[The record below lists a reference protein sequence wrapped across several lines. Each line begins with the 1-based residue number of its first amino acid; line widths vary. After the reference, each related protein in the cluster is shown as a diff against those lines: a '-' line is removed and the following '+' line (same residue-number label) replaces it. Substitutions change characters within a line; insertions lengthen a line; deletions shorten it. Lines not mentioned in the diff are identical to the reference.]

1 MNQDLKEFY
10 RKPVAI
16 ELAKA
21 SSTLEKWS
29 KKDYM
34 KSDMEKAMAII
45 EDVQRIWEHAAGI
58 MAQFEAVTA
67 IQERVLKVKEQ
78 NDLAESQKLMG
89 KHYGIKKG
97 DSLDLIHQKI
107 EDKIQKDGD
116 NIPTISARK
125 AGQ

>member
-97 DSLDLIHQKI
+97 DSLELIHQKI
-107 EDKIQKDGD
+107 EDKIQKDWD
-116 NIPTISARK
+116 NIHTIIARK
-125 AGQ
+125 ACH